1 MKNLFVVLLV
11 LGYILATA
19 FLETEEGSRVTTSD
33 LMLVGLIVMSLI
45 AALSSSRFFI
55 SPIHLFALPM
65 LAVFLV
71 GSFQAFHVD
80 RAAFELLIIVFSFVG
95 SIAIA
100 NLLASLPDMWLSRFL
115 RGYVLVIG
123 GLSLVCLIDFL
134 LLPGLIS
141 SRQLGGLQGPFRN
154 TGQAGSFFGVHF
166 ALVVALLLGRL
177 VPRSLANISVVVL
190 VAFALLFTF
199 KRASILAAIVGV
211 AFFLLFLLFSRS
223 LQDKKVAASLLLGGT
238 VAGLLAVFVFN
249 WAIEEVAGMR
259 WRFEYKFSADTWENF
274 SEGFAAQNIR
284 SAFAALADS
293 PFLGVGLDNVREI
306 YQHHEIHST
315 YLGVLAYGGLLGTV
329 AYAVFMIAL
338 LSSVFVES
346 RFRTKNSW
354 AAFLYVLLPLLL
366 GLLVGWAYTYHIR
379 KREFWILVTFI
390 VLAVHMSRSLR
401 MTPKRCREGARS
413 NLPLPHSGACA

>member
-1 MKNLFVVLLV
+1 MKNLFVVLLI
-11 LGYILATA
+11 LAYILATA

-33 LMLVGLIVMSLI
+33 LMLVGLIMMSFL
-45 AALSSSRFFI
+45 ATLASSRFAI

-65 LAVFLV
+65 LAIFLV
-71 GSFQAFHVD
+71 GSFQAFYVD

-100 NLLASLPDMWLSRFL
+100 NLLVGLPDIWLSRFL

-166 ALVVALLLGRL
+166 ALVVALMVGRL
-177 VPRSLANISVVVL
+177 VPRSPVDISAVIL

-199 KRASILAAIVGV
+199 KRASILAAVVGV
-211 AFFLLFLLFSRS
+211 ALFLLFLLFSRS
-223 LQDKKVAASLLLGGT
+223 LKDKKIAALLLLGGT
-238 VAGLLAVFVFN
+238 VVGLLGLFVFN
-249 WAIEEVAGMR
+249 WAIGEVAGMQ
-259 WRFEYKFSADTWENF
+259 WRFEHKFSADTWENF
-274 SEGFAAQNIR
+274 SEGFVAQNIR

-293 PFLGVGLDNVREI
+293 PFLGVGLDNVREV

-315 YLGVLAYGGLLGTV
+315 YLGVLAYGGLLGTI

-366 GLLVGWAYTYHIR
+366 GLLIGWAYTYHIR

-390 VLAVHMSRSLR
+390 VIAVHMSRSLR
-401 MTPKRCREGARS
+401 TTPKRCEEGTKG
-413 NLPLPHSGACA
+413 NLPLPHSGARA